1 MATGYIVVIVYTSR
15 AQIPIQNAHVSVI
28 SGEETNQTLLG
39 VRTTNNSGKTTNISV
54 ETPSLELSLSPSD
67 IKPFSVCTI
76 KVSHPSYYS
85 VTIKDVQI
93 FANTQTVQ
101 KVELIP
107 LEENSKP
114 DEKSLSQTTPVQ
126 NL

>member
-1 MATGYIVVIVYTSR
+1 MTTGYITVTVYTSR
-15 AQIPIQNAHVSVI
+15 AQIPIQNAHVSVT
-28 SGEETNQTLLG
+28 SGEEANPVLFG

-54 ETPSLELSLSPSD
+54 EAPSVELSLSPSD
-67 IKPFSVCTI
+67 SKPFSVYTI

-85 VTIKDVQI
+85 VTIKDVQV

-101 KVELIP
+101 NVELIP

-114 DEKSLSQTTPVQ
+114 DERTLSQTTPVQ

>member
-1 MATGYIVVIVYTSR
+1 MATGYIMVIVYTSR